1 MSFSLEI
8 LKVGA
13 VKCSITEKKCLYDK
27 DTLTS
32 MSKAGFKFKLDG
44 KAISLQNL
52 IQKFKL

>member
-8 LKVGA
+8 LKDGA